1 MMYILTVYGEII
13 LGSDDYVEKI
23 PYNKLYTS
31 TFTIG
36 N

>member
-1 MMYILTVYGEII
+1 MMYILTVDGKII
-13 LGSDDYVEKI
+13 LESDDYVEKI

-31 TFTIG
+31 TFIIG